1 MTRKSKGG
9 GKRRRRREEK
19 KTNHK
24 RGQPTQ
30 MAGRGARQTDRRV
43 KAVQERQTGGWG
55 GVKRDRGGRG
65 GRKMSLVAFVAP
77 SGDVMFAMSLGLSG
91 HPSTPPPPLLPPSI
105 HRCSFPPPHLSFQPF
120 SSQDS
125 DNNQPC
131 LLLLV
136 VRSGLSCQSNR
147 LATPLILKASEE
159 PLALNTDSS
168 AWRCAE
174 ARKRR
179 SEQLHG
185 GFTSSP

>member
-105 HRCSFPPPHLSFQPF
+105 HRFSFPPPSLFPTF
-120 SSQDS
+120 
-125 DNNQPC
+125 
-131 LLLLV
+131 LLA
-136 VRSGLSCQSNR
+136 RQRQQS
-147 LATPLILKASEE
+147 
-159 PLALNTDSS
+159 ALFVIT
-168 AWRCAE
+168 C
-174 ARKRR
+174 
-179 SEQLHG
+179 G
-185 GFTSSP
+185 